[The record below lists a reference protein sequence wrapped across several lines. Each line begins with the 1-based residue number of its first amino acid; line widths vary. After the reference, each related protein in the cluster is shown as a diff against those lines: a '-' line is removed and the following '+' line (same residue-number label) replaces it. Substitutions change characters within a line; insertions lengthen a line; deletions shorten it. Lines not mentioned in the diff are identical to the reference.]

1 MAEILPI
8 RRKTLPN
15 QSFNELTVF
24 VLAVHIFYSMS
35 SVCMFVTLIRLFVSS
50 SDVQPTGF
58 VHMKYKRFFRVKEMT
73 PELIVPDLKDCQVKT
88 NTFLNK
94 WKFIHIQ

>member
-1 MAEILPI
+1 MFAL
-8 RRKTLPN
+8 
-15 QSFNELTVF
+15 S
-24 VLAVHIFYSMS
+24 VHIFYLMS
-35 SVCMFVTLIRLFVSS
+35 SVCMSVTLIRLFVSS